1 MEGNGRAREL
11 VLVAVRDTV
20 RTGNRAHTSPLLP
33 LLLPLSLLLLLLRS
47 GPHFKELL
55 IIIIIVCSFLPSLF
69 ASRVF

>member
-20 RTGNRAHTSPLLP
+20 LEIEPTLP
-33 LLLPLSLLLLLLRS
+33 LPLSLLLLRS